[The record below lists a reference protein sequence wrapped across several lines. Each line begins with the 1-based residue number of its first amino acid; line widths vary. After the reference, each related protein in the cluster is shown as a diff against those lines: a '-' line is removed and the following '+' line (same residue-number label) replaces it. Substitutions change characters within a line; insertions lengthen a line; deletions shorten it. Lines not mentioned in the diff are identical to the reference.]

1 MKKTK
6 YTPVKAKNK
15 PGLGWYVMYGYN
27 KDNQDQVG
35 YLSFSSQAG
44 NTYEIVPDL
53 AQAKRFP
60 SKDKKNKDFG
70 TPKQWL
76 DFFDNDP
83 ELDDWSFH
91 LVKVKK

>member
-44 NTYEIVPDL
+44 HTYNIVPDL

-70 TPKQWL
+70 TPEQWL